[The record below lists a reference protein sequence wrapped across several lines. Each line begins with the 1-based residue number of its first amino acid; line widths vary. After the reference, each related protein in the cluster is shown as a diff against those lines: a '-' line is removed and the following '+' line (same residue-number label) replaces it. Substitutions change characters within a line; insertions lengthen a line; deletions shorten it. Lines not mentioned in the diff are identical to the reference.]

1 MLSTAIPK
9 IIAESHQVAFQFGF
23 SLCLVGAIYS
33 LTLSSGKNPRWVM
46 RKSLQLP
53 SLLPLNGHCPA
64 TI

>member
-33 LTLSSGKNPRWVM
+33 LTLPSGKNPR
-46 RKSLQLP
+46 
-53 SLLPLNGHCPA
+53 
-64 TI
+64 